1 MSNDTANLAARNASS
16 KTAFIS
22 GLGEIADRYDAI
34 YCDVWGVLHN
44 GMTAH
49 ADAAVALT
57 RFRAM
62 GKLVILISN
71 APRPGLSVVGQL
83 DRLGV
88 PRSAYDDILT
98 SGDLTRAIVQERI
111 DQRVF
116 HLGPERDLPIFE
128 GLDAKFAGA
137 EEADYCVCSGL
148 YNDDEE
154 NVEGYAPLLR
164 TMRER
169 GLLMV
174 CANPD
179 IVVERG
185 DTLIPCAGAIA
196 QAYEEIG
203 GEVVYNG
210 KPHRPVYDT
219 AFKRLQAIGAP
230 ADLAASQI
238 LAVGDA
244 IRTDIAGAL
253 DFGAQ
258 TLLIA
263 RGIHTHELE
272 LDRIVLHPDTAEGW
286 LSRQTHRPHAILD
299 KLIWGQ

>member
-1 MSNDTANLAARNASS
+1 MSIDTARLATT
-16 KTAFIS
+16 TAFIS
-22 GLGEIADRYDAI
+22 GLAEIAERYDAI

-49 ADAAVALT
+49 AGAAVALK

-62 GKLVILISN
+62 GKQVVLISN

-88 PRSAYDDILT
+88 PRDAYDDILT

-116 HLGPERDLPIFE
+116 HLGPERDKPIFD

-137 EEADYCVCSGL
+137 GEADYCVCSGL
-148 YNDDEE
+148 FNDDEDKME
-154 NVEGYAPLLR
+154 DYDPLLR

-185 DTLIPCAGAIA
+185 DTLIACAGAIA
-196 QAYEEIG
+196 HAYEGIG

-210 KPHRPVYDT
+210 KPHRPVYDA
-219 AFKRLQAIGAP
+219 AFERLKALGAP
-230 ADLAASQI
+230 SDLPRSRI

-253 DFGAQ
+253 DFGAE

-272 LDRIVLHPDTAEGW
+272 LDKIVLHPDTAEGW

-299 KLIWGQ
+299 KLVW